1 MNMKQR
7 HTLVENYSL
16 QVRNL
21 YFTYDNNTGWKFT
34 EIQQT
39 HFGGG
44 RESLGSGYFIILQRI
59 LHFASTLRMKNQLES
74 KKECNDWENLALF
87 FLKDKKFEMNI
98 KCIQISNW
106 MWKKCVLAATASV

>member
-1 MNMKQR
+1 
-7 HTLVENYSL
+7 
-16 QVRNL
+16 
-21 YFTYDNNTGWKFT
+21 
-34 EIQQT
+34 
-39 HFGGG
+39 
-44 RESLGSGYFIILQRI
+44 
-59 LHFASTLRMKNQLES
+59 MKNQLES